1 MKIFL
6 MQLSS
11 CEIDETQLVK
21 ILPLWLM
28 SEMDAVDGGNNQFQ
42 IRKKCGSFMDA
53 FIKSRSCR
61 NKIGKD
67 FAFMEEVRIRCNGWK
82 KLPVSN

>member
-1 MKIFL
+1 

-11 CEIDETQLVK
+11 CKIAETQLVK

-42 IRKKCGSFMDA
+42 IQKKCGNFVDA
-53 FIKSRSCR
+53 YIKSKC
-61 NKIGKD
+61 
-67 FAFMEEVRIRCNGWK
+67 C
-82 KLPVSN
+82 